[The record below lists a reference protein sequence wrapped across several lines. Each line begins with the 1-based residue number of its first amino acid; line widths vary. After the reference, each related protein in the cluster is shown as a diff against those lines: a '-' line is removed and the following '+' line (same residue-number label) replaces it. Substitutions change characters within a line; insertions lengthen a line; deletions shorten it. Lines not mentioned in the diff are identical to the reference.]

1 MVLCPE
7 SDSIKHILEYLN
19 DLLTMPGLDW
29 TVLTIESIIH
39 QYHLNWIYEMC
50 TVVNSY
56 QFCMIEIT
64 FVYLLN
70 VNRITLLHVWYFY
83 NLNTCLWSCCD
94 THRLFLLN
102 DFTFVFLLI
111 SIWDNWVHE
120 RMINYII
127 ITCIR

>member
-1 MVLCPE
+1 MLLWSLLILLLKLLLSSFVSCMNRHKTMSHGCLRGIRLFIYMVLCPE

-19 DLLTMPGLDW
+19 DPLTMPGLDW
-29 TVLTIESIIH
+29 TVLTTDSVIH

-70 VNRITLLHVWYFY
+70 VDRITLLHVWYFY
-83 NLNTCLWSCCD
+83 NLNTCLW
-94 THRLFLLN
+94 
-102 DFTFVFLLI
+102 
-111 SIWDNWVHE
+111 
-120 RMINYII
+120 
-127 ITCIR
+127 